1 MASTDLTM
9 LKLDSFQPG
18 RRIAADLIVD
28 SIREAIQSGALPDG
42 AVLKQAAIADHF
54 EISRVPVRE
63 AMRQLLAEGLID
75 LRAHHIAV
83 VRGLTL
89 ERLAEV
95 YDNRALIEGY
105 MLERAVPNIPVGVV
119 KQLRATE
126 KAMRTEEDHK
136 EWLRLN
142 SEFHRTMN
150 QYAHDVIAL
159 DLVTQLSARAER
171 YVRMWAGGRGVHR
184 PDEAG
189 ADHVEIL
196 GLVAEG
202 DAQGARAAVERHIR
216 TTGERLV
223 AYGTTRQQTSR
234 SATAR

>member
-9 LKLDSFQPG
+9 LKLDSFEPG
-18 RRIAADLIVD
+18 RRIAADLIAD
-28 SIREAIQSGALPDG
+28 SVREAIQSGALPDG

-75 LRAHHIAV
+75 LRAHHTAV
-83 VRGLTL
+83 VRGLTF
-89 ERLAEV
+89 ERISEV

-105 MLERAVPNIPVGVV
+105 LIERAAPNIPVGVV

-126 KAMRTEEDHK
+126 KTMRTEEDHK

-142 SEFHRTMN
+142 GEFHRTMN
-150 QYAHDVIAL
+150 QYAHDVTGL
-159 DLVTQLSARAER
+159 ELVAQLNARAER
-171 YVRMWAGGRGVHR
+171 YVRMWGSGSGLHR

-196 GLVAEG
+196 NFVAEG

-216 TTGERLV
+216 TTGERLI
-223 AYGTTRQQTSR
+223 AYGKARQHKS
-234 SATAR
+234 